1 MPLGEFELIRQ
12 FFDRGPAR
20 RALLGIG
27 DDAALLA
34 PVPAGSVIAVSTDML
49 IEGRHF
55 FAGADP
61 LRLGH
66 KALAVNLSDLASMG
80 AQPRAFTLALALP
93 AVDEPWLAAF
103 RQGLFALADRFDC
116 ELVGGDT
123 TRGPLTISI
132 SIFGEVPAGAALRRD
147 AAQPGDDV
155 WVSGALGAAAWAVE
169 RRRQASGL
177 GQSAVGDGDGD
188 GDGTSGAH
196 SAGGADCADLRL
208 DCPEPRVA
216 LGLALRH
223 LARAAIDVSDG
234 LIADL
239 GHILERSRVGAE
251 LRWPD
256 VPQAAEL
263 APLPEALRQRLA
275 LSGGD
280 DYELLFTAAPE
291 NRIAVEALGRRLDL
305 PLARIGAIAAG
316 SGLAVLDARGRR
328 LEIEHGGFDHFR

>member
-1 MPLGEFELIRQ
+1 MSLGEFELIRQ

-34 PVPAGSVIAVSTDML
+34 PVPAGSVMAVSTDML

-61 LRLGH
+61 RRLGH
-66 KALAVNLSDLASMG
+66 KALAVNLSDLAAMG

-93 AVDEPWLAAF
+93 AADEAWLAAF

-123 TRGPLTISI
+123 TRGPLTLSI
-132 SIFGEVPAGAALRRD
+132 SVFGEVPADAALRRD

-169 RRRQASGL
+169 RRRQAAGDA
-177 GQSAVGDGDGD
+177 GQSREGAGS
-188 GDGTSGAH
+188 SGV
-196 SAGGADCADLRL
+196 AGSLGRAAAPDAADLRL

-234 LIADL
+234 LLADL

-251 LRWPD
+251 LHWPD

-263 APLPEALRQRLA
+263 APLPEPRRQRLA
-275 LSGGD
+275 LAGGD

-291 NRIAVEALGRRLDL
+291 NRIAIEALGRRLGL
-305 PLARIGAIAAG
+305 PLARIGAIVAG
-316 SGLAVLDARGRR
+316 NGLAVLDARSRR